1 MTNTAVSTALVP
13 AKFIL
18 MMCQTLMI
26 IVILYTKEDYIYA
39 SIDQDLTVDDP
50 EYTSANVSILVCA
63 VLFLVFMF
71 LEFLVL
77 FSGVS
82 VFYDKANIV

>member
-50 EYTSANVSILVCA
+50 EYTSANTSILVCA

-77 FSGVS
+77 FSGIS